1 MAARLDTAERF
12 HGDIDRIIAHLR
24 AHDAQDINAR
34 VEEIFD
40 ALWVLKSHPLIGR
53 PADGGSRELVIGRD
67 ARGYV
72 VRYRYNPITNEVDAA
87 ALRAQREAGFAD

>member
-1 MAARLDTAERF
+1 MAARLDIAERF
-12 HGDIDRIIAHLR
+12 HGDIDRIVAHLR
-24 AHDAQDINAR
+24 VHDAQDINAR

-72 VRYRYNPITNEVDAA
+72 VRYRYNPITNEVDVA
-87 ALRAQREAGFAD
+87 ALRAQHEAGFAD

>member
-1 MAARLDTAERF
+1 MATRLDIAKRF
-12 HGDIDRIIAHLR
+12 HEDIDRIVAHLR
-24 AHDAQDINAR
+24 AHDAKDIDLR

-53 PADGGSRELVIGRD
+53 LTDDGSRELVTGRD

-72 VRYRYNPITNEVDAA
+72 ARYRYNPTKDEVDVA

>member
-1 MAARLDTAERF
+1 MATRLDFAERF
-12 HGDIDRIIAHLR
+12 HEDIDRVVAHLR
-24 AHDAQDINAR
+24 AHDAKDIDVR

-53 PADGGSRELVIGRD
+53 LAADGSRELVIGRD

-72 VRYRYNPITNEVDAA
+72 VRYRYNPVKDEVDVA

>member
-1 MAARLDTAERF
+1 MATRLDIAERF
-12 HGDIDRIIAHLR
+12 HEDIDRVVAHLR
-24 AHDAQDINAR
+24 AHDATDIDMR

-53 PADGGSRELVIGRD
+53 LADDGSRELVIGRD

-72 VRYRYNPITNEVDAA
+72 VRYRYNPIKDEVDVA

>member
-1 MAARLDTAERF
+1 MAARLDIAERF
-12 HGDIDRIIAHLR
+12 HVDIDRIVAHLR
-24 AHDAQDINAR
+24 AHDAQDIDAR

-72 VRYRYNPITNEVDAA
+72 VRYRYNPITNEVDVA